1 MKGSKQHSKLIT
13 SSALTLLEQEYRVA
27 WAARDLQKCD
37 DLLGKVLEINPRSAN
52 ALLQRGRIY
61 GVQYEYDQAIEWF
74 EKAVEASPGNQQIT
88 VTVEAGQMSRDFFDP
103 TIAESFFQIAVEHA
117 GTVPAKLALAEHSI
131 RLRKLDSARNL
142 VDEVIKSA
150 PMDPN
155 ASLLWCRLHEDRFDE
170 CEVRLRR
177 LLTAQSEMLRA
188 KAGYQFARMLDATGD
203 YDGAMHALHTAKS
216 CSMGMRDQIVAHR
229 HKTHANF
236 RELAIGFS
244 ASKLAEWQS
253 HAGQYGPP
261 RKLALLGGHP
271 RSGTT
276 LLEQVLDSHPGIIS
290 AEETENFNIFSF
302 SPLARA
308 QEPAAGIMTVLENAS
323 EIDLQ
328 RAREDYFSAMDRC
341 LEQPVGSRLLI
352 DKNPSLT
359 PLAPALFK
367 VFPEMS
373 FVTMIRD
380 PRDVV
385 LSCFMQPFF
394 PVDAISGNF
403 LTLEDTAAEY
413 AAFMGTWLEVSKR
426 LEEKVCEVRYEDMV
440 EDLESNA
447 RKVLEFLGMDWSES
461 VMDYDRHA
469 REKVVRSPTADA
481 VTEKVHSRA
490 KARWKHYENHLEPVF
505 EILTPCLKNLGYI

>member
-1 MKGSKQHSKLIT
+1 MKGSKQHSKLIS
-13 SSALTLLEQEYRVA
+13 SSALSLLEHEYRAA

-37 DLLGKVLEINPRSAN
+37 DLLGKVLAINPRSAN

-74 EKAVEASPGNQQIT
+74 EKAVEASPHNQQIL
-88 VTVEAGQMSRDFFDP
+88 VTLEAGQMSRDFFDP
-103 TIAESFFQIAVEHA
+103 TIAESFFQIAVEHG

-131 RLRKLDSARNL
+131 RLRKPDPARKL
-142 VDEVIKSA
+142 VDEVLKSA

-170 CEVRLRR
+170 CEARLRR
-177 LLTAQSEMLRA
+177 LLTAQSEVLRA
-188 KAGYQFARMLDATGD
+188 KAGYQLAKMLDAAGD
-203 YDGAMHALHTAKS
+203 YDGAMQALHTAKTV
-216 CSMGMRDQIVAHR
+216 SMAIRDPIVANR
-229 HKTHANF
+229 RKIRASLK
-236 RELAIGFS
+236 ELAQALS
-244 ASKLAEWQS
+244 PSKLAEWQGD
-253 HAGQYGPP
+253 AAQYGPP

-290 AEETENFNIFSF
+290 AEETENFSIFSF
-302 SPLARA
+302 TPLART
-308 QEPAAGIMTVLENAS
+308 QPPMTEIMTVLERAS
-323 EIDLQ
+323 HADLMA
-328 RAREDYFSAMDRC
+328 ARENYFSAMDRC
-341 LEQPVGSRLLI
+341 LDEPVGSRLLI

-359 PLAPALFK
+359 PLIPALCR

-385 LSCFMQPFF
+385 LSCFMQPFY

-413 AAFMGTWLEVSKR
+413 AGFMGTLLEVTKR
-426 LEEKVCEVRYEDMV
+426 LDEKVCEVRYEDMV
-440 EDLESNA
+440 GDLEGNA
-447 RKVLEFLGMDWSES
+447 RKVLGFLGMDWNES

-490 KARWKHYENHLEPVF
+490 KARWKHYEKHLEPVF
-505 EILTPCLKNLGYI
+505 EILAPSLKALGYQ

>member
-1 MKGSKQHSKLIT
+1 MKVNKQHSKLIT
-13 SSALTLLEQEYRVA
+13 SSALTLLEHEYKAA

-37 DLLGKVLEINPRSAN
+37 QLLGKVLEINPRSAN

-74 EKAVEASPGNQQIT
+74 EKAVEASPQNQQIT
-88 VTVEAGQMSRDFFDP
+88 ITIEAGQMSRDFFDP
-103 TIAESFFQIAVEHA
+103 TIAESFFQLAVEHA
-117 GTVPAKLALAEHSI
+117 GTVAAKLALAEHSI
-131 RLRKLDSARNL
+131 RLRKLESARNL
-142 VDEVIKSA
+142 VDEVLKSA

-155 ASLLWCRLHEDRFDE
+155 ASLLWCRLHEDRFDACGE
-170 CEVRLRR
+170 RLRR
-177 LLTAQSEMLRA
+177 LLTAQSEVLRA
-188 KAGYQFARMLDATGD
+188 KAGYQLAKMLDAAGD
-203 YDGAMHALHTAKS
+203 YDGAIVALHTAKS
-216 CSMGMRDQIVAHR
+216 VSIGMRDPIVAHR
-229 HKTHANF
+229 RKIRASF
-236 RELAIGFS
+236 QELAKRFS
-244 ASKLAEWQS
+244 PSKLVEWQRNTDQ
-253 HAGQYGPP
+253 HGPP

-276 LLEQVLDSHPGIIS
+276 LLEQVMDSHPGIIS
-290 AEETENFNIFSF
+290 AEETENFSIFSF
-302 SPLARA
+302 NPLARA
-308 QEPAAGIMTVLENAS
+308 QPPMTEIMTVLESTS
-323 EIDLQ
+323 EENLQ
-328 RAREDYFSAMDRC
+328 RARKDYFSAMDLC
-341 LEQPVGSRLLI
+341 LEEAVGSRLLI

-359 PLAPALFK
+359 PLAPALFR
-367 VFPEMS
+367 VFPEIR

-413 AAFMGTWLEVSKR
+413 AAFMGTWLEVSQR
-426 LEEKVCEVRYEDMV
+426 LENKVCEVRYEDLV

-481 VTEKVHSRA
+481 VTEKVHTRA
-490 KARWKHYENHLEPVF
+490 KARWKHYEKHLEPVF
-505 EILTPCLKNLGYI
+505 ESLAPCMMALGYQ